1 MQNQHFFTYPLN
13 VRFSLKADLTLPAP
27 CQQQTLQTEERS
39 ALFRLPLFLKSDGR
53 FSRCPPE
60 QQRSLYPCI

>member
-13 VRFSLKADLTLPAP
+13 VRFSLKADLTLAAP

-39 ALFRLPLFLKSDGR
+39 ALFRLPLNLAAASHAAHL
-53 FSRCPPE
+53 SN
-60 QQRSLYPCI
+60 SAASTL